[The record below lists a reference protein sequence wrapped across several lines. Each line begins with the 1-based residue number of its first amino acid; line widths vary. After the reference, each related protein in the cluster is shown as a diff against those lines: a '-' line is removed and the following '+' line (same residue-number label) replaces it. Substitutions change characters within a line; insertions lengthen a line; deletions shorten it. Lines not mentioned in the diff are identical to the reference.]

1 MNDDIKNTVFAD
13 KNISGNEA
21 VSENVGESKNSPET
35 IKTSK
40 ADKRLE
46 RLTALKEKYE
56 KAAFAQAAATKKA
69 NDINAQISKIEKEI
83 HAEEI
88 AEIDRL
94 CEEKNLSYKDIAL
107 ILKSI
112 PVGMTADDIR
122 NILCKE

>member
-1 MNDDIKNTVFAD
+1 MNDDIKTSVLSD
-13 KNISGNEA
+13 KDISENEA
-21 VSENVGESKNSPET
+21 IPENAVAGKNPPET
-35 IKTSK
+35 AKTSK

-46 RLTALKEKYE
+46 KLLSLKEKYE

-94 CEEKNLSYKDIAL
+94 CTEKNLSYKDIAL

-112 PVGMTADDIR
+112 PVGMTADDVSK
-122 NILCKE
+122 LFDKE

>member
-1 MNDDIKNTVFAD
+1 MNDEIKNTAIAD
-13 KNISGNEA
+13 KNILGNEA
-21 VSENVGESKNSPET
+21 VFGNAGAGKNSPET

-46 RLTALKEKYE
+46 KLLSLKEKYE
-56 KAAFAQAAATKKA
+56 KAASAQAAATKKA
-69 NDINAQISKIEKEI
+69 NDINAQISKIEREI

-94 CEEKNLSYKDIAL
+94 CAEKNLSYKDIAL

-112 PVGMTADDIR
+112 PESMTADDVSK
-122 NILCKE
+122 LFDKE

>member
-1 MNDDIKNTVFAD
+1 MNDEIKNSVLSD
-13 KNISGNEA
+13 KDISGNEA
-21 VSENVGESKNSPET
+21 VSENIGEGKISPEN

-46 RLTALKEKYE
+46 KLLSLKEKYE
-56 KAAFAQAAATKKA
+56 KAASAQAAATKKA
-69 NDINAQISKIEKEI
+69 NDINAQISKIEREI

-94 CEEKNLSYKDIAL
+94 CTEKNLSYKDIAL

-112 PVGMTADDIR
+112 PVGMTADDVKKF
-122 NILCKE
+122 LCKE

>member
-1 MNDDIKNTVFAD
+1 MNDEIKNSVIAD
-13 KNISGNEA
+13 KNILGNEA
-21 VSENVGESKNSPET
+21 VSGNAVEGKNSPEN

-46 RLTALKEKYE
+46 KLLSLKEKYE
-56 KAAFAQAAATKKA
+56 KAASAQAAATKKA
-69 NDINAQISKIEKEI
+69 NDINAQISKIEREI

-94 CEEKNLSYKDIAL
+94 CTEKNLSYKDIAL

-112 PVGMTADDIR
+112 PVGMAADDVSK
-122 NILCKE
+122 LFDKE

>member
-1 MNDDIKNTVFAD
+1 MNDEIKNSVLSD
-13 KNISGNEA
+13 KDISENEA
-21 VSENVGESKNSPET
+21 IPENDGEGKNPPET

-46 RLTALKEKYE
+46 KLLSLKEKYE
-56 KAAFAQAAATKKA
+56 KAASAQAAATKKA
-69 NDINAQISKIEKEI
+69 NDINAQISKIEREI

-94 CEEKNLSYKDIAL
+94 CAEKNLSYKDIAL

-112 PVGMTADDIR
+112 PESMTADDVSK
-122 NILCKE
+122 LFDKE

>member
-1 MNDDIKNTVFAD
+1 MNDEIKNSVLSD
-13 KNISGNEA
+13 KDISENEA
-21 VSENVGESKNSPET
+21 ISENVGAGKNPPET

-40 ADKRLE
+40 DDKRIE
-46 RLTALKEKYE
+46 RLMALKEKYE
-56 KAAFAQAAATKKA
+56 KAASAQAAATKKA
-69 NDINAQISKIEKEI
+69 NDINAQISKIEREI

-112 PVGMTADDIR
+112 PAGMTADDVSK
-122 NILCKE
+122 LFV

>member
-1 MNDDIKNTVFAD
+1 MNDEIKNSVIAD
-13 KNISGNEA
+13 KNILGNEA
-21 VSENVGESKNSPET
+21 VSGNAVDGKNPPET

-46 RLTALKEKYE
+46 KLLSLKEKYE
-56 KAAFAQAAATKKA
+56 KAASAQAAATKKA

-94 CEEKNLSYKDIAL
+94 CKEKNLSYKDIAL

-112 PVGMTADDIR
+112 SVGMTADDVKKF
-122 NILCKE
+122 LCKE

>member
-1 MNDDIKNTVFAD
+1 MNDDIKTSVLSD
-13 KNISGNEA
+13 KDISENEA
-21 VSENVGESKNSPET
+21 IPENDGEGKNSPET

-56 KAAFAQAAATKKA
+56 KAASAQAAATKKA
-69 NDINAQISKIEKEI
+69 EGINAQIFKIEKEI

-94 CEEKNLSYKDIAL
+94 CAEKNLSYKDIAL

-112 PVGMTADDIR
+112 PVGMTADDVSR
-122 NILCKE
+122 LFDKE

>member
-1 MNDDIKNTVFAD
+1 MNDDIKTSVLSD
-13 KNISGNEA
+13 KDISGNEA
-21 VSENVGESKNSPET
+21 VSENNGASKNPPET

-46 RLTALKEKYE
+46 KLLSLKEKYE
-56 KAAFAQAAATKKA
+56 KAASAQAAATKKA

-94 CEEKNLSYKDIAL
+94 CKEKNLSYKDIAL

-112 PVGMTADDIR
+112 SVGMTADDVKKF
-122 NILCKE
+122 LCKE